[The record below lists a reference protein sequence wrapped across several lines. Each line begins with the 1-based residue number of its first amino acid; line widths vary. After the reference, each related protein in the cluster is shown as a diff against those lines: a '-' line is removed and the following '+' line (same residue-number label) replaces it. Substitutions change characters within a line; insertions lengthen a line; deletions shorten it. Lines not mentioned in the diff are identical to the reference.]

1 MRLLP
6 LLLDGYVPGRDD
18 NSRERAEML
27 NVVVLNG
34 GRGAASIIPAM
45 LRHQGINVTSIVN
58 AYDDGKSTGLIRQF
72 FNMLGPSDIR
82 KVQELML
89 PDSGTEHQASRAL
102 FDYRYP
108 VGSASEP
115 IFDDLRRFAGGAD
128 TLAGIETPNAS
139 IRRSLQRFVGEFI
152 RGLEV
157 IEKAEG
163 RQFDFSDCSL
173 MNCLYAGAYLDCHR
187 NMELTTKT
195 IDRLFRLKGT
205 VLPNSVENKWLAAL
219 RENGEVLYSEA
230 EIVELRS
237 NVLIAAVY
245 LLDRPLHRASFASLS
260 PEDQSYYLSRHHSAP
275 VASPGVRLALEQ
287 ADIIVYSAGTQHSS
301 LYPTYMSSGVAE
313 TIAANREALKV
324 FVTNIGADYETP
336 SYRASDYLKGAYKY
350 LQSADQRQYPASDLF
365 SAVLINSGRRKS
377 DETYVD
383 YDEEN
388 YADIPVRRIVDDFE
402 DADAPGK
409 HDGRQVMKT
418 ILALYE
424 GGEAAP

>member
-1 MRLLP
+1 
-6 LLLDGYVPGRDD
+6 
-18 NSRERAEML
+18 ML

-34 GRGAASIIPAM
+34 GRGAASIIPSM
-45 LRHQGINVTSIVN
+45 LRYQGINVTSIVN
-58 AYDDGKSTGLIRQF
+58 AYDDGKSTGLIRRF
-72 FNMLGPSDIR
+72 FDMLGPSDIR

-89 PDSGTEHQASRAL
+89 PDGDADHAASLAL
-102 FDYRYP
+102 FAYRYP
-108 VGSASEP
+108 LAAQRDP
-115 IFDDLRRFAGGAD
+115 ILEDMRSFAGGARSI
-128 TLAGIETPNAS
+128 ASIEVTNVS
-139 IRRSLQRFVGEFI
+139 IRRSLQRFLGEFVD
-152 RGLEV
+152 GLEV

-163 RQFDFSDCSL
+163 AEFEFSDCSL
-173 MNCLYAGAYLDCHR
+173 MNCLYAGAYLACDR

-195 IDRLFRLKGT
+195 VDRLFRLKGT

-237 NVLIAAVY
+237 NVLIAGIY
-245 LLDRPLHRASFASLS
+245 LLDRPLARERFAALT
-260 PEDQSYYLSRHHSAP
+260 PEEQKYYLSRHHSAP
-275 VASPGVRLALEQ
+275 MASPGVRLALEQ

-313 TIAANREALKV
+313 TIAANRDALKV

-336 SYRASDYLKGAYKY
+336 SYRASDYLRGAYKY
-350 LQSADQRQYPASDLF
+350 LRSADQRQYAAGELF
-365 SAVLINSGRRKS
+365 SAVLINNGRRKS

-388 YADIPVRRIVDDFE
+388 FDQLPVRRIIDDFE
-402 DADAPGK
+402 AADAPGK
-409 HDGRQVMKT
+409 HDGRRVIDR

-424 GGEAAP
+424 AGVTAA